1 MTRNAVFFLAAG
13 FCAAA
18 FLTAAYP
25 DDKTAARTDAYPGP
39 VVKTATGWEGIA
51 GAADDPAHP
60 AFGARAILGVEDAG
74 ASRFVAELGAGYR
87 WIDNGD
93 RQAELPGASVSAGWR
108 FPVGH
113 TFALTPLAGASFE
126 LAVSEAKTRSSIG
139 ALFGLRGAIRLS
151 GREYLALTPLVS
163 VPFTGGVP
171 VSAGIALGLR
181 SETPWMV
188 PVREVSP
195 SVSVTPALF
204 SPDGDGIDDEAVIA
218 LKCGAPH
225 SVKNWKLEI
234 IGPDGAVFALFS
246 GAGIP
251 PKSIRWNGR
260 ATDNSILKEIEPA
273 CEYRLAFT
281 TTDALGRAR
290 NAEAVLTVDILVI
303 REGDHFKVRMSDIS
317 FPSYA
322 WTVSPKES
330 KALLEANR
338 KTLERIA
345 ALFSRF
351 PDYSLRVEGHANAVN
366 WNDPKKFAK
375 EQTEELLPLSQ
386 KRAESVKAALMLL
399 GIDGKR
405 IHAVGRGGT
414 APLADFADQKT
425 AWKNRRVEFILEK

>member
-1 MTRNAVFFLAAG
+1 MTRNAGFFLAAF
-13 FCAAA
+13 FCAAT

-25 DDKTAARTDAYPGP
+25 EDKAAAQPAPYPGP
-39 VVKTATGWEGIA
+39 VLKTATGWEGIA
-51 GAADDPAHP
+51 GAADNPAHP
-60 AFGARAILGVEDAG
+60 AFGARTVLGVEGVG
-74 ASRFVAELGAGYR
+74 ADRFVAELGAGYR
-87 WIDNGD
+87 WIDYGN
-93 RQAELPGASVSAGWR
+93 RQTELPGASVSAGWR

-113 TFALTPLAGASFE
+113 TLALTPLAGASFE
-126 LAVSEAKTRSSIG
+126 IAVSDAKAKSSIG
-139 ALFGLRGAIRLS
+139 ALFGLRAAIRLS

-171 VSAGIALGLR
+171 ASAGLAIGLR
-181 SETPWMV
+181 SETSWMV
-188 PVREVSP
+188 PVREVAP
-195 SVSVTPALF
+195 SIGVTPALF

-218 LKCGAPH
+218 LKCGSPH
-225 SVKNWKLEI
+225 SVKKWKLEI

-246 GAGIP
+246 GTGIP

-281 TTDALGRAR
+281 TTDALDRSR
-290 NAEAVLTVDILVI
+290 IAEAALTVDILVI
-303 REGDHFKVRMSDIS
+303 KEGDHYKVRMSDIS

-405 IHAVGRGGT
+405 IRAIGRGGT
-414 APLADFADQKT
+414 APLADFADQKS